1 MTSFR
6 SLWAVLL
13 RGMPLRAVLESPRS
27 LAAAAALGCLA
38 AAAPVAAAWPPDA
51 ESDGVYGRF
60 RGNTDVSLKLG
71 GMLRDAGVAGSVG
84 ASAHYY
90 HLVGVTGDYS
100 ESLVAD
106 SLHARSASL
115 GMELRPLF
123 LPRWALGL
131 ERGPAWLDLAL
142 DSAALGFGAY
152 FTDAEADSR
161 GSRGAWVSLG
171 FGAPLFGAAAGP
183 WLELRALR
191 RFPDHDALGVDAH
204 NALFVYLSWHHVLQ
218 LGPER

>member
-1 MTSFR
+1 MTSLR
-6 SLWAVLL
+6 SLHATC
-13 RGMPLRAVLESPRS
+13 RAPRCF
-27 LAAAAALGCLA
+27 AALGAVALLA
-38 AAAPVAAAWPPDA
+38 AAAPARAAWPPDA

-60 RGNTDVSLKLG
+60 RGDTDLSLKLG
-71 GMLRDAGVAGSVG
+71 GMLRDSGVAGSVG

-90 HLVGVTGDYS
+90 SLLGITGDYS
-100 ESLVAD
+100 ESLMAD
-106 SLHARSASL
+106 SLHARSASV

-142 DSAALGFGAY
+142 DSAAFGFGAY
-152 FTDAEADSR
+152 FTDAEADAR
-161 GSRGAWVSLG
+161 GSRGAWMSLG
-171 FGAPLFGAAAGP
+171 FGAPLLGAASGP

-191 RFPDHDALGVDAH
+191 RFPDHDANGVDAH

>member
-1 MTSFR
+1 MPSLPPPRAVCLAPPCR
-6 SLWAVLL
+6 SALRHASTFWATAAVL
-13 RGMPLRAVLESPRS
+13 ASF
-27 LAAAAALGCLA
+27 
-38 AAAPVAAAWPPDA
+38 AAAPPAHAGWPPEA

-84 ASAHYY
+84 ASVHYY
-90 HLVGVTGDYS
+90 SLLGVTGDYS

-106 SLHARSASL
+106 SLHARSASV

-123 LPRWALGL
+123 LPRWVLGL

-152 FTDAEADSR
+152 FTDAEADTR
-161 GSRGAWVSLG
+161 GSRGAWLSLG
-171 FGAPLFGAAAGP
+171 LGAPLLGDASGP

>member
-1 MTSFR
+1 MTPLCFR
-6 SLWAVLL
+6 
-13 RGMPLRAVLESPRS
+13 RAARQQPRR
-27 LAAAAALGCLA
+27 LAAAVALAWLV
-38 AAAPVAAAWPPDA
+38 AAAPARAAWPPEA

-71 GMLRDAGVAGSVG
+71 GMLRDTGLAGSVG

-90 HLVGVTGDYS
+90 SLLGVTGDYS
-100 ESLVAD
+100 ESLAAD
-106 SLHARSASL
+106 SLHARSASV

-123 LPRWALGL
+123 LPRWALGM

-152 FTDAEADSR
+152 FTDADAGAR
-161 GSRGAWVSLG
+161 GSRGAWLSLG
-171 FGAPLFGAAAGP
+171 FGAPLYGAASGL

>member
-1 MTSFR
+1 MTS
-6 SLWAVLL
+6 L
-13 RGMPLRAVLESPRS
+13 RIPRAARHLPRC
-27 LAAAAALGCLA
+27 LAAAVALAWLA
-38 AAAPVAAAWPPDA
+38 AAAPLRAAWPPDA

-60 RGNTDVSLKLG
+60 GGNTDVSLKLG
-71 GMLRDAGVAGSVG
+71 GMLQDTGLAGSVG

-90 HLVGVTGDYS
+90 SLLGVTGDYS
-100 ESLVAD
+100 EGLAAD
-106 SLHARSASL
+106 SLHARSASV

-123 LPRWALGL
+123 LPRWVLGM

-142 DSAALGFGAY
+142 DSVALGFGAY
-152 FTDAEADSR
+152 FTDADADAR
-161 GSRGAWVSLG
+161 ASRGAWLSLG
-171 FGAPLFGAAAGP
+171 FGAPVYGAASGL

>member
-1 MTSFR
+1 MTPSPPHR
-6 SLWAVLL
+6 AL
-13 RGMPLRAVLESPRS
+13 RREPRRFG
-27 LAAAAALGCLA
+27 AAAALALVA
-38 AAAPVAAAWPPDA
+38 AAADADAGWPPEA

-71 GMLRDAGVAGSVG
+71 GMLRDEGVAGSVG
-84 ASAHYY
+84 ASVHYY
-90 HLVGVTGDYS
+90 SLLGVTGDYS

-106 SLHARSASL
+106 SSHARSASL

-123 LPRWALGL
+123 LPRWALGM

-152 FTDAEADSR
+152 FTDAEAEGR
-161 GSRGAWVSLG
+161 GSRGAWLSLG
-171 FGAPLFGAAAGP
+171 FGAALLGDATGP

-191 RFPDHDALGVDAH
+191 RFPDHEALGVDAH

-218 LGPER
+218 LGPASQ